1 MQSPPS
7 RTNMSVREGGLCIM
21 SHDLRKGALLGV
33 SPSRAPFQDTI
44 VGGTRTKQISL
55 TRWLS
60 VCLFRSNWKFAAK
73 IFIRSE
79 GIFDRVSPLSLD

>member
-7 RTNMSVREGGLCIM
+7 RTDILVREGGLCIM
-21 SHDLRKGALLGV
+21 SHDLRKGA
-33 SPSRAPFQDTI
+33 
-44 VGGTRTKQISL
+44 RTKQISL

>member
-7 RTNMSVREGGLCIM
+7 RTDILVREGGLCIM
-21 SHDLRKGALLGV
+21 STF
-33 SPSRAPFQDTI
+33 SQI